1 MLSLPTMPALPEAE
15 AALGETAVAASAAEP
30 IAAVRKKSLLVLNS
44 YSSNPSQRVARCALR
59 VARYSCETR

>member
-1 MLSLPTMPALPEAE
+1 MPALPEAE
-15 AALGETAVAASAAEP
+15 ATLGETAVAASAAEP

-44 YSSNPSQRVARCALR
+44 YSSNPLRR